1 MLRSVGDAVVA
12 IFSIEGGEVEQAAAA
27 AINAARQ
34 ATERI
39 ETLNGSARLGE
50 RRLIDFGI
58 GLCVG
63 DVTYGNIGIP
73 ERLELTVTSA
83 AANEAVRI
91 KALTKKVGVSVV
103 MGRIRGGLQRQIKA
117 AGLPRAARRWA

>member
-1 MLRSVGDAVVA
+1 MLRFVGDAVVA

-58 GLCVG
+58 GLYVG
-63 DVTYGNIGIP
+63 NVTYGNIGIP

-91 KALTKKVGVSVV
+91 KALTKDIGVSVV
-103 MGRIRGGLQRQIKA
+103 MDRIRGALQRRI
-117 AGLPRAARRWA
+117 

>member
-1 MLRSVGDAVVA
+1 MLCGNSRASCQQRDDAYSADGKYVA
-12 IFSIEGGEVEQAAAA
+12 LDTTASDCQSIE
-27 AINAARQ
+27 I
-34 ATERI
+34 
-39 ETLNGSARLGE
+39 LNGSARLGE
-50 RRLIDFGI
+50 HRLIDFGI
-58 GLCVG
+58 GLQVG

-91 KALTKKVGVSVV
+91 KALTTDIGVSVV
-103 MGRIRGGLQRQIKA
+103 MGRIRGALQRRIKA